1 MDDFKLGKSWKK
13 QFSENLQQGASEVGG
28 GNRPQIQIPLP
39 HNQVMSRYIY
49 TACRSLV
56 SEQHYVYY
64 LICKESISRK
74 AQGFELFRTG
84 LLMKMKRKL
93 PGYLRYIRGP

>member
-1 MDDFKLGKSWKK
+1 MDDFKLRKSWKK

-28 GNRPQIQIPLP
+28 GHQPQIQTPLP
-39 HNQVMSRYIY
+39 RTQVMSRSIY
-49 TACRSLV
+49 TAIHIDPYRSLV

-74 AQGFELFRTG
+74 AQGFELFGTG
-84 LLMKMKRKL
+84 PLMMMKRKV
-93 PGYLRYIRGP
+93 PG